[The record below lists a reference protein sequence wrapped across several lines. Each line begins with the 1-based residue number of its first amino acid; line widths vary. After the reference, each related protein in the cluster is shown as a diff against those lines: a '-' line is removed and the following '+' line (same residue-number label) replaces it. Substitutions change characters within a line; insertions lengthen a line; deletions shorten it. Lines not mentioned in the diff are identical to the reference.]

1 MRHHRGR
8 CPRRVASVSGGRRL
22 TPMGKPSVGAQI
34 GLLRK
39 RLSRDQ
45 QEMADA
51 LGLDGEEMADLEA
64 GRRSASAG
72 DVASAAEFLRVSSLA
87 ILEPDSLLARL
98 PVAKRSN
105 GDDHAD
111 QDVML
116 RLTSLAEL
124 NHVLTEGGH
133 PPASDIPQSHN
144 GTSTAKHPKAWL
156 QHACELAELALE
168 RISHDWCRDNPF
180 LDLAQA
186 IEDELGVDVMVES
199 FDSANAPLAA
209 AITDPDFSFILINA
223 DQRSPIA
230 LFSLAHELGHVLHH
244 DGNTQMQID
253 HHLRAEHDRSE
264 RAANAFAANLLM
276 PESRVRSAVANHDHI
291 VEALYPMLI
300 SFGVS
305 YETLIYRLHNLQII
319 NANGRDSLMDYGWH
333 GLRESAN
340 SNFDALL
347 RNRWAYPGRRPPSLL
362 TRRCLTGVL
371 GGTVGAAPLAR
382 LLNAD
387 IEDILGGLVMP
398 FHTTTVAGM
407 DDYSSPPDAEEVAD
421 AALGADP
428 LAD

>member
-1 MRHHRGR
+1 
-8 CPRRVASVSGGRRL
+8 
-22 TPMGKPSVGAQI
+22 MGKPSIGAQI

-39 RLSRDQ
+39 RLSRDL

-51 LGLDGEEMADLEA
+51 LGLDGEEMANLEA

-72 DVASAAEFLRVSSLA
+72 DVAAAAEFLRVSSLA

-98 PVAKRSN
+98 PAAKRSN
-105 GDDHAD
+105 GDEAAGEEAD
-111 QDVML
+111 QDVVL
-116 RLTSLAEL
+116 RLTSMAEL

-133 PPASDIPQSHN
+133 PPAPDIPQSHN
-144 GTSTAKHPKAWL
+144 GTSAAKHPKAWL
-156 QHACELAELALE
+156 QHARELAELALE
-168 RISHDWCRDNPF
+168 RIGHDWCRDNPL

-186 IEDELGVDVMVES
+186 IEDKLGVDVMVES
-199 FDSANAPLAA
+199 LGSVGAPLAA
-209 AITDPDFSFILINA
+209 AITDSDFSFILINA
-223 DQRSPIA
+223 DQRSSRA

-244 DGNTQMQID
+244 DGNTQIQID

-276 PESRVRSAVANHDHI
+276 PEPRVRSAVDNNEHI
-291 VEALYPMLI
+291 VGALYSMLV

-305 YETLIYRLHNLQII
+305 YETLIYRLHNLRII
-319 NANGRDSLMDYGWH
+319 NANGRDSLLNYGWS

-340 SNFDALL
+340 GNFDALL
-347 RNRWAYPGRRPPSLL
+347 RNRWAHPGRRHPSLL
-362 TRRCLTGVL
+362 TQRCLTGAL

-387 IEDILGGLVMP
+387 IEDVIRKLGTVS
-398 FHTTTVAGM
+398 HTTSVADM

-421 AALGADP
+421 EALGADP
-428 LAD
+428 LAA

>member
-1 MRHHRGR
+1 MRRAPARRSRRG
-8 CPRRVASVSGGRRL
+8 CKL
-22 TPMGKPSVGAQI
+22 TPMGKPSIGTQI

-39 RLSRDQ
+39 RLSRDL

-64 GRRSASAG
+64 GRRPASAG
-72 DVASAAEFLRVSSLA
+72 DVAAAAQFLRVSSLA

-105 GDDHAD
+105 GDEAAGEEAD

-124 NHVLTEGGH
+124 DHVLTEGGY
-133 PPASDIPQSHN
+133 PPAPDIPQSHN
-144 GTSTAKHPKAWL
+144 GMSAAEHPKAWL
-156 QHACELAELALE
+156 QQARELAELALE
-168 RISHDWCRDNPF
+168 RIGHDWCRDNPL

-186 IEDELGVDVMVES
+186 IEDKLGVDVMIES
-199 FDSANAPLAA
+199 LGPVNAPLAA
-209 AITDPDFSFILINA
+209 AITDSDFSFILINA
-223 DQRSPIA
+223 DQRSSRA

-276 PESRVRSAVANHDHI
+276 PESSVRSAVADHDHI
-291 VEALYPMLI
+291 VGALYPMLV

-319 NANGRDSLMDYGWH
+319 NANGRDSLLNYGWS

-340 SNFDALL
+340 GNFDALL
-347 RNRWAYPGRRPPSLL
+347 RNRWAHPGRRPPSLL
-362 TRRCLTGVL
+362 TQRCLTGAL

-387 IEDILGGLVMP
+387 IEDVIRKLGTAS
-398 FHTTTVAGM
+398 HTTTVADM
-407 DDYSSPPDAEEVAD
+407 ADYSSPPDAEEVAD

-428 LAD
+428 LVA